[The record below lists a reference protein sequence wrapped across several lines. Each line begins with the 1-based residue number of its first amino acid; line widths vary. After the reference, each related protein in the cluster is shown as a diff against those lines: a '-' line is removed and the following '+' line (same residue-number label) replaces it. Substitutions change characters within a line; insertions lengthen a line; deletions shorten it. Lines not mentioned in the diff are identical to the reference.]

1 MIYFICFIL
10 IIAVY
15 LLHRLN
21 KSVTNLHERQ
31 KIFEKWMFDSLYSID
46 NNVVLPE
53 TISPVEFKKAN
64 VITKN
69 PMNEFIGLVDDRDFD

>member
-1 MIYFICFIL
+1 MIYLICLIL

-53 TISPVEFKKAN
+53 TISPTEFKKAN
-64 VITKN
+64 IVTKN
-69 PMNEFIGLVDDRDFD
+69 PMNEFIGLVDDRDLD

>member
-69 PMNEFIGLVDDRDFD
+69 PMNEFIGLVDDRDLD

>member
-1 MIYFICFIL
+1 MIYFVCLIL

-46 NNVVLPE
+46 HNVVLPE
-53 TISPVEFKKAN
+53 TVAPKEFKKAN

-69 PMNEFIGLVDDRDFD
+69 PMNEFIGLVDDRDLD